1 MNLIYRL
8 GSRKVIAQLPVG
20 AYNIQFWF
28 DYRAMKQNFLG
39 KKTSEHLFHI
49 NTNTH
54 TQPLLSNFTF
64 HMICI
69 QNIFSKFS
77 QGSGKNKSLKITFEL
92 ITMTFYIYINNDIL
106 QLPS

>member
-1 MNLIYRL
+1 MNIIYRL

-49 NTNTH
+49 NTNT
-54 TQPLLSNFTF
+54 QLSNFTF
-64 HMICI
+64 HMICS

-92 ITMTFYIYINNDIL
+92 ITMTFYI
-106 QLPS
+106 

>member
-64 HMICI
+64 HMIVVKI
-69 QNIFSKFS
+69 SSVNFHKDREKI
-77 QGSGKNKSLKITFEL
+77 NHLKL
-92 ITMTFYIYINNDIL
+92 HLN
-106 QLPS
+106 

>member
-39 KKTSEHLFHI
+39 KKTSEHLFPYKY
-49 NTNTH
+49 NYTYA
-54 TQPLLSNFTF
+54 
-64 HMICI
+64 
-69 QNIFSKFS
+69 IFV
-77 QGSGKNKSLKITFEL
+77 E
-92 ITMTFYIYINNDIL
+92 
-106 QLPS
+106 

>member
-39 KKTSEHLFHI
+39 KKTSEHLFPYKY
-49 NTNTH
+49 N
-54 TQPLLSNFTF
+54 
-64 HMICI
+64 
-69 QNIFSKFS
+69 
-77 QGSGKNKSLKITFEL
+77 
-92 ITMTFYIYINNDIL
+92 
-106 QLPS
+106 